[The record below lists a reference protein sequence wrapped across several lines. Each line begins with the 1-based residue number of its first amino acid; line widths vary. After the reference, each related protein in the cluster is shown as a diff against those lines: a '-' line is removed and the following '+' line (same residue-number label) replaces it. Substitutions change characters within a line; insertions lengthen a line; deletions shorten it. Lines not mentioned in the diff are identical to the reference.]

1 MSQRDYY
8 EVLGVSKSA
17 SQEDIKK
24 AYRKLAMKYHP
35 DRNTDDAKA
44 KEKFQECQEAY
55 NILSDEQKRAAYN
68 QFGHAGVSQGPG
80 GPGGPGGAGFGGG
93 FEDIFGDIFGDIFS
107 QTGRGGAGGRQGQ
120 QRAYRG
126 SDLKYDITLT
136 LEEAVHGVVKKINI
150 PSWVSCKTCD
160 GKGAKKGTKPVTC
173 TTCQGAGQV
182 RMQQGFFSV
191 SQTCPSCHGQ
201 GQTIGDPCPP
211 CHGQGRTQESK
222 TLSVNIPAGIDNGDR
237 IRLTGEGEAGMMGGQ
252 AGDLYVEAHIS
263 PHPIFERDGNNLYC
277 EIPLSY
283 STVVLGGEIEV
294 PTIDGKVKLKIPAE
308 TQSGKLFRLRGK
320 GVKALR
326 SSGTGDLMCRVMV
339 ETPVNLTAAQKD
351 MLKSYEASLAADPG
365 KHSPKANN
373 WFNHVKRF
381 FQGAK

>member
-8 EVLGVSKSA
+8 EVLGINKSA
-17 SQEDIKK
+17 SQEEVKK

-35 DRNTDDAKA
+35 DRNPDDSKA

-68 QFGHAGVSQGPG
+68 QFGHAGVKQGPQ
-80 GPGGPGGAGFGGG
+80 GGPGGAGFGGAG
-93 FEDIFGDIFGDIFS
+93 FEDIFGDIFGDMFN
-107 QTGRGGAGGRQGQ
+107 QGGRGAGGRRGQ
-120 QRAYRG
+120 QSRAQRG

-136 LEEAVHGVVKKINI
+136 LEEAVHGVTKKINV
-150 PSWVSCKTCD
+150 PSWVGCKTCE
-160 GKGAKKGTKPVTC
+160 GSGAKKGSKPVTC
-173 TTCQGAGQV
+173 KTCSGMGQV

-191 SQTCPSCHGQ
+191 TQTCPSCHGQ
-201 GQTIGDPCPP
+201 GQTISDPCPS
-211 CHGQGRTQESK
+211 CRGQGRSQETK

-237 IRLTGEGEAGMMGGQ
+237 IRLSGEGEAGLQGGP
-252 AGDLYVEAHIS
+252 AGDLYVEAHIT
-263 PHPIFERDGNNLYC
+263 PHPIFEREGNNLYC
-277 EIPLSY
+277 EIPVSY

-294 PTIDGKVKLKIPAE
+294 PTIDGKVLLKIPAE

-326 SSGTGDLMCRVMV
+326 TNITGDLMCRVMV
-339 ETPVNLTAAQKD
+339 ETPVSLTANQKD
-351 MLKSYEASLAADPG
+351 LLKQLASSLESDPG

-381 FQGAK
+381 FQGGV

>member
-8 EVLGVSKSA
+8 EVLGINKSA
-17 SQEDIKK
+17 SQDEVKK

-35 DRNTDDAKA
+35 DRNPDDSKA

-68 QFGHAGVSQGPG
+68 QYGHAGVKQGPQ
-80 GPGGPGGAGFGGG
+80 GGPGGAGFGAGG
-93 FEDIFGDIFGDIFS
+93 FEDIFGDIFGDMFNQGS
-107 QTGRGGAGGRQGQ
+107 GRRGQ
-120 QRAYRG
+120 QSRSQRG

-136 LEEAVHGVVKKINI
+136 LEEAVHGVTKKITI
-150 PSWVSCKTCD
+150 PTSVSCKTCS
-160 GKGAKKGTKPVTC
+160 GTGAKKGSKPVTC
-173 TTCQGAGQV
+173 KTCAGMGQV

-191 SQTCPSCHGQ
+191 TQACPSCHGQ
-201 GQTIGDPCPP
+201 GQTISDPCTS
-211 CHGQGRTQESK
+211 CRGQGRTQESK

-237 IRLTGEGEAGMMGGQ
+237 IRLSGEGEAGMQGGGP
-252 AGDLYVEAHIS
+252 GDLYVEAHVT

-277 EIPLSY
+277 EIPVSY
-283 STVVLGGEIEV
+283 ATVVMGGDIEV
-294 PTIDGKVKLKIPAE
+294 PTIDGKVMLKIPAE

-326 SSGTGDLMCRVMV
+326 THITGDLMCRVMV
-339 ETPVNLTAAQKD
+339 ETPVNLSASQKTL
-351 MLKSYEASLAADPG
+351 LKELAASLEADPS

-381 FQGAK
+381 FQGKG